1 MDLAAIPDV
10 DGVEHRMVQVEASD
24 GALHVHLAEA
34 GEGEPLLML
43 HGWPQHW
50 YGWRRVV
57 PQVNDR
63 FRLLMPDLRG
73 FGWTEAPGHGYDPR
87 TFASDAIALLDA
99 LGIERVKLVGHDWG
113 GFTAFLLGLGN
124 PGRIERML
132 VLNAPHPWVP
142 RSPRVIASLWRTWYV
157 AANAIPGLGAR
168 AVANP
173 SYLERLLGLGKRD
186 VFGPDE
192 ARIYAERLAAPER
205 RRATSGLYRSYLRI
219 AARSFAGRFAR
230 ERLTVPAR
238 LVFGAD
244 DFAIPTA
251 YLVGGERHG
260 DDFEIELV
268 PGCGH
273 FIAEERPDLVADRV
287 LGFLG

>member
-50 YGWRRVV
+50 YAWRRVV

-113 GFTAFLLGLGN
+113 GL
-124 PGRIERML
+124 P
-132 VLNAPHPWVP
+132 
-142 RSPRVIASLWRTWYV
+142 
-157 AANAIPGLGAR
+157 
-168 AVANP
+168 
-173 SYLERLLGLGKRD
+173 
-186 VFGPDE
+186 
-192 ARIYAERLAAPER
+192 
-205 RRATSGLYRSYLRI
+205 
-219 AARSFAGRFAR
+219 
-230 ERLTVPAR
+230 
-238 LVFGAD
+238 
-244 DFAIPTA
+244 
-251 YLVGGERHG
+251 
-260 DDFEIELV
+260 
-268 PGCGH
+268 
-273 FIAEERPDLVADRV
+273 
-287 LGFLG
+287 